1 MAHIRVPADLLGQLC
16 QLAASAP
23 APYAQTQAMWKAVEA
38 LKPEA
43 EEPIAEAPEKANE
56 PI

>member
-1 MAHIRVPADLLGQLC
+1 MPHIRIPADLLGQLC

-38 LKPEA
+38 LQPEA
-43 EEPIAEAPEKANE
+43 EQVAQERPGKADEPA
-56 PI
+56 